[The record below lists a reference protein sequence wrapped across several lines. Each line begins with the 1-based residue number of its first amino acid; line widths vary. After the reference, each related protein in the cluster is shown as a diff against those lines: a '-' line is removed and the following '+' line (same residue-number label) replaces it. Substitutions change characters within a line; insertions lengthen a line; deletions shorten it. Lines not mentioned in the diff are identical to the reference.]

1 MDLGSIHLLAATF
14 GFVITHFVMSG
25 FLRPGLVSIMGSQG
39 FLLFYSLV
47 SLAMFAWVVIAFDRA
62 DDTVPLWNGM
72 AVVPWT
78 IASLLTLVALAL
90 LIPSFVG
97 NPALPGKKLAGLGT
111 VVPSGV
117 YGVTRHPMMW
127 GISLWALGHIIASP
141 TLRVMILMSGLIVLA
156 LLGSHFQDVRK
167 LAQNQREVS
176 AWQRRTS
183 FWPQWRELAGLKTI
197 WLLAFLVWFIITWI
211 HYHLYGIPAGLWM
224 WIG

>member
-1 MDLGSIHLLAATF
+1 MIHLAAATF

-25 FLRPGLVSIMGSQG
+25 FLRPTLVSLAGTQG

-47 SLAMFAWVVIAFDRA
+47 SLATFAWVIVAFDRA
-62 DDTVPLWNGM
+62 DDGIVLWNGM
-72 AVVPWT
+72 AAVPWT
-78 IASLLTLVALAL
+78 IASLLTITAMTL

-111 VVPSGV
+111 VVPSGA
-117 YGVTRHPMMW
+117 YRVTRHPMMW
-127 GISLWALGHIIASP
+127 GIALWAIGHIVASP
-141 TLRVMILMSGLIVLA
+141 SMRVLILMSGLILLA

-183 FWPQWRELAGLKTI
+183 FWPQWRELAGLRTL
-197 WLLAFLVWFIITWI
+197 WLLALLVWFIATWV
-211 HYHLYGIPAGLWM
+211 HYHLFGIPAGLWM